1 MPKMKS
7 SFVTAACA
15 AALLSL
21 TATAR
26 AQDQSP
32 PPSNQPSTEAPDQL
46 NSSNISESKL
56 DAAAAAVKS
65 VSTVH
70 DDYEQ
75 RIARAPEADK
85 KRLAAEGTQALSRAV
100 TDSGLS
106 VAEYTAIMTVAKND
120 PVVRDKIL
128 QRLK

>member
-1 MPKMKS
+1 MRS
-7 SFVTAACA
+7 SLIPAACVA
-15 AALLSL
+15 TLLSL
-21 TATAR
+21 TAVAD
-26 AQDQSP
+26 AQNQ
-32 PPSNQPSTEAPDQL
+32 PPSSDKPSGAAPAQL

-56 DAAAAAVKS
+56 DAAATAVKN
-65 VSTVH
+65 VSTVK

-75 RIARAPEADK
+75 KIARAPDGDK
-85 KRLAAEGTQALSRAV
+85 ERLAAEGTQALSKAV

-106 VAEYTAIMTVAKND
+106 VAEYTAIMEVAQND

>member
-1 MPKMKS
+1 MRS
-7 SFVTAACA
+7 SFVPAVCVF
-15 AALLSL
+15 ALLSL
-21 TATAR
+21 TGVAG

-32 PPSNQPSTEAPDQL
+32 LSGKPSSEAPGQL

-65 VSTVH
+65 VSTVK

-85 KRLAAEGTQALSRAV
+85 KRIAAEGTQALSKAV

-106 VAEYTAIMTVAKND
+106 VAEYSAILEVAQND

>member
-1 MPKMKS
+1 MRLS
-7 SFVTAACA
+7 IVSAACV
-15 AALLSL
+15 AALLAL
-21 TATAR
+21 AAAAG
-26 AQDQSP
+26 AQDQ
-32 PPSNQPSTEAPDQL
+32 PPSPGKPSTEAPGQL
-46 NSSNISESKL
+46 NSSNISDSKL

-65 VSTVH
+65 VSAVK

-75 RIARAPEADK
+75 RIARAPETDK
-85 KRLAAEGTQALSRAV
+85 ERLAAEGTQALSKAV
-100 TDSGLS
+100 TDNGLS

>member
-1 MPKMKS
+1 MRS

-15 AALLSL
+15 AALLFL

-26 AQDQSP
+26 AQDQSSP
-32 PPSNQPSTEAPDQL
+32 PPSNQPSTEAPGQL

-85 KRLAAEGTQALSRAV
+85 KRLAAEGTQALSKAV
-100 TDSGLS
+100 TDNGQS